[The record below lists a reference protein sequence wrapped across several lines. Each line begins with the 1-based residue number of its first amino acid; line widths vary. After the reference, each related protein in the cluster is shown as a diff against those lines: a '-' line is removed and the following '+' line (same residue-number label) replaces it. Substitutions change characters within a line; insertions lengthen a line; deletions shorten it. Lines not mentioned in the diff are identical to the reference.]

1 MTTRAKRYQQRK
13 ANRKTFRETA
23 HINEVASQE
32 LVSQFLSEE
41 SDSSFSGKMFFVSPI
56 YDLEVTEQEVT
67 DSLNMLDRSFTK
79 DKYDVLF
86 ESSKEV
92 LIDQLLSPLKLS
104 RADLEGVDRNFEY
117 NRVDYTK
124 SPKSVGGHG
133 VSFDTQKKRS
143 KLDATTPEGQ
153 IKDINTG
160 DYHNS
165 SVMDF
170 DHNKPLKSMHDD
182 GGFMLSD
189 AKKSEFGAD
198 SDNHSFTHQSINRS
212 KGDKDHKEFVE
223 GSNNG
228 DLDKRRTN
236 AVHARGE
243 QAAEKYVPSAPLE
256 KTIWIAREG
265 AKDGIKTGANQGLQQ
280 ALGALLSGF
289 ISSIFEE
296 VKDVISNG
304 WKNGEYSD
312 SWLGVLKVRLGRV
325 VTKVLGQWKNVAS
338 AFSTGAISG
347 LLSAI
352 STAVINMFVRTSK
365 NAVRLI
371 REGFMSL
378 MKAIKTLIFPPE
390 GMTMNQAAHE
400 ASKVFATGLVV
411 TGGIL
416 ATESIATFINGIPFA
431 DTIAM
436 VIGGL
441 LSGLGSLFV
450 VYLLDKLDLFGVNAD
465 ERHEFII
472 GTLEPRIDSCIEST
486 EAIIDRLNLSY

>member
-1 MTTRAKRYQQRK
+1 MTTQSERYQQRK
-13 ANRKTFRETA
+13 KKRKLFRETA

-32 LVSQFLSEE
+32 IVHELLQQKPDDQFLQ
-41 SDSSFSGKMFFVSPI
+41 DTFISSPT
-56 YDLEVTEQEVT
+56 YDLEVTSQEVSE
-67 DSLNMLDRSFTK
+67 SLSLLDQSFTN

-92 LIDQLLSPLKLS
+92 LIDQLLAPLKLS
-104 RADLEGVDRNFEY
+104 RSDLVNVDRSFEY
-117 NRVDYTK
+117 NRADYTK
-124 SPKSVGGHG
+124 SPKSVGGDG
-133 VSFDTQKKRS
+133 VSFDTQKNRS
-143 KLDATTPEGQ
+143 KLEATTADGR
-153 IKDINTG
+153 IKDVNTG
-160 DYHNS
+160 IYHDAG
-165 SVMDF
+165 VMDF
-170 DHNKPLKSMHDD
+170 DHNKSLKSVHDD

-189 AKKSEFGAD
+189 AKKAEFGAD

-223 GSNNG
+223 NSNNQ

-236 AVHARGE
+236 AVHAQGE
-243 QAAEKYVPSAPLE
+243 KAAEKYVPSDPVD
-256 KTIWIAREG
+256 KTIWIAKEG
-265 AKDGIKTGANQGLQQ
+265 AKDGLKTGSHQGLQQ
-280 ALGALLSGF
+280 AMGAMLSSF
-289 ISSIFEE
+289 ISSTFEE
-296 VKDVISNG
+296 VKDILSNG
-304 WKNGEYSD
+304 WKNGQYND
-312 SWLGVLKVRLGRV
+312 SWLSVLKTRLGRV
-325 VTKVLGQWKNVAS
+325 VKKVLGEWKNVVA

-347 LLSAI
+347 LFSAI

-378 MKAIKTLIFPPE
+378 MKAIKTLVFPPE
-390 GMTMNQAAHE
+390 GMTIKQAAHE

-416 ATESIATFINGIPFA
+416 ATETIATFINGIPFSN
-431 DTIAM
+431 TISM

-465 ERHEFII
+465 ERHEFIL
-472 GTLEPRIDSCIEST
+472 GTLEPRINSSIESS
-486 EAIIDRLNLSY
+486 EAIITRLGLEY